1 MDIRNLENEPY
12 AVVISMHLNNYLS
25 FYGDDAKFYLRYAL
39 SLPQGMLELMD
50 FDGKS
55 LDAAQAATRLIYNL
69 HNGFPTMDIAKL
81 VEELYSEA
89 V

>member
-12 AVVISMHLNNYLS
+12 AVVISIHLNNYLNY
-25 FYGDDAKFYLRYAL
+25 YGKEAKFYLEYAL
-39 SLPQGMLELMD
+39 SLPHGMLELMD

-69 HNGFPTMDIAKL
+69 QNGFPTMDISKL
-81 VEELYSEA
+81 LTELYSEA